1 MQKPPSSPHQ
11 RVPKAAGRRTHTLKH
26 FRGSAEVMK
35 MMRRWQRDGGCEN
48 HSDGHEGSPALQWHY
63 WNDNGEENRVHELTW
78 DCCVR
83 LKWIDHL
90 KRALSSSVT
99 HSHVELSFFCRPP
112 RSRKV
117 LSVKCTLFKQALLSE
132 VAYKWGTAPAVT
144 SSTCFSLIFP
154 YCFTEITM
162 PLFQRGTTL
171 WPEQAPDWSGL

>member
-11 RVPKAAGRRTHTLKH
+11 CVPKAAGRRTHTLKH
-26 FRGSAEVMK
+26 FRGNAEVMK

-90 KRALSSSVT
+90 KWALSSSVI
-99 HSHVELSFFCRPP
+99 HSHVALSFFYRPS
-112 RSRKV
+112 RSRRV
-117 LSVKCTLFKQALLSE
+117 LSVKFTWFKQALFIWSCLQMRNS
-132 VAYKWGTAPAVT
+132 T
-144 SSTCFSLIFP
+144 SSNKFYMFSIHFS
-154 YCFTEITM
+154 YC
-162 PLFQRGTTL
+162 LRRLLCRNQCGRTL
-171 WPEQAPDWSGL
+171 WPEQAPNWSGL

>member
-78 DCCVR
+78 DCCVC
-83 LKWIDHL
+83 LKWVDHL
-90 KRALSSSVT
+90 KWALSSSVT
-99 HSHVELSFFCRPP
+99 HSHVVLSFFYRPP

-117 LSVKCTLFKQALLSE
+117 LSVKCTLFKQALL
-132 VAYKWGTAPAVT
+132 
-144 SSTCFSLIFP
+144 I
-154 YCFTEITM
+154 
-162 PLFQRGTTL
+162 
-171 WPEQAPDWSGL
+171 WSGLQMRNSTSSNKFYMFFIHFSGIRTVSGDYCAVISER